1 MTLAGS
7 SSMQVGYPS
16 RGNWKSLLSGL
27 IRLTLL
33 PTVVRELVQRRKVT
47 ILLYHDPSARTF
59 ADHLAALKKRY
70 NLISLHH
77 FVRALLDGVLET
89 LPPKSLVL
97 TFDDG
102 HRGNYALRSLLRDL
116 PAPATIFLCSGL
128 VGTNRQFWFRSVPD
142 SEALKRVPDA
152 ERVAALLSVEEESR
166 GPGVEPQ
173 TLSHEEISDLK
184 EFVDFESHTVS
195 HPILPYCRDA
205 KAWTEI
211 DGSKRQLEATFG
223 LSVVAL
229 SYPNGDYTSRE
240 IKFASDAGY
249 TCGLTVDLGFNS
261 DRTHPYRLRRISID
275 DEDDVSTLVV
285 KASGLWGL
293 AKRFVAKPDHGY
305 TDSPP
310 IDG

>member
-1 MTLAGS
+1 MP
-7 SSMQVGYPS
+7 VGYPS
-16 RGNWKSLLSGL
+16 RAIWKSLVSGL
-27 IRLTLL
+27 IRITLL

-59 ADHLAALKKRY
+59 ADHLAALEKTY
-70 NLISLHH
+70 NLISLRH
-77 FVRALLDGVLET
+77 FVHALLDGALET

-102 HRGNYALRSLLRDL
+102 HRGNYALRSLLQDL
-116 PAPATIFLCSGL
+116 PAPVTIFLCSGL
-128 VGTNRQFWFRSVPD
+128 VGTNRQFWFRCVPD

-152 ERVAALLSVEEESR
+152 ERVAALLSVEGESP
-166 GPGVEPQ
+166 GPEVEPQ
-173 TLSHEEISDLK
+173 ALSQEEVSGLK

-195 HPILPYCRDA
+195 HPILPYCHDA

-211 DGSKRQLEATFG
+211 DGSKRQLEAMFD

-240 IKFASDAGY
+240 IRYASDAGY
-249 TCGLTVDLGFNS
+249 TCGLTVDFGFNS
-261 DRTHPYRLRRISID
+261 DRTHPYRLRRILID
-275 DEDDVSTLVV
+275 DEDDVSTLLV

-293 AKRFVAKPDHGY
+293 VKRFVAKPDYGY
-305 TDSPP
+305 TDSPS